1 VFHWWG
7 CPHPAQTRAP
17 DNRSVDKHSQTA
29 QFQQYAS
36 SPGSGSTCLTPH
48 SRTFCGGF
56 VGAGPPV
63 VMRSIS
69 QTSNRHASTV
79 DAGFAANGVG
89 QRFNTKGQTM
99 RKQLTIAKLDQPDPM
114 HRSSKPFRLTGGA
127 LLVIL
132 IALAGCGDDD
142 SEQGDP
148 GAAPNTYASGIN
160 TNSVDDAMAAF
171 AVDSRMIDHPLNP
184 GELNG
189 KVQIRRGVSDSV
201 ESSRVGPDPYAISDV
216 VVEGDTVSWSYVWIN
231 IDDDEF
237 CGEGNEIDVN
247 SDGLIVES
255 RCPEGPGDC
264 DE

>member
-1 VFHWWG
+1 MSHTSL
-7 CPHPAQTRAP
+7 PHVLRRFRRCRATG
-17 DNRSVDKHSQTA
+17 R
-29 QFQQYAS
+29 Y
-36 SPGSGSTCLTPH
+36 
-48 SRTFCGGF
+48 
-56 VGAGPPV
+56 
-63 VMRSIS
+63 RSIS

-79 DAGFAANGVG
+79 DARFAANGVG
-89 QRFNTKGQTM
+89 HRFNTKGTSHEETIDDCQT
-99 RKQLTIAKLDQPDPM
+99 RPTRPHASLIEAL
-114 HRSSKPFRLTGGA
+114 SSYGWSVAGD
-127 LLVIL
+127 L

-148 GAAPNTYASGIN
+148 GEALNTYAAGIN

-216 VVEGDTVSWSYVWIN
+216 VVEGDTVSWSYVWFN

-255 RCPEGPGDC
+255 RWPEDPGDC